1 MNNYYFNDNTF
12 RQTQIYK
19 DFIGEYPASGNLRIR
34 AYTANGAIPVSN
46 LNVIIYKEYEN
57 SKIIFYEGS
66 TDESGLIENIILP
79 APELSSNIMTT
90 PNFATYV
97 LNVSGTKDNI
107 NKIYRINIYENVYVV
122 QNINV
127 TPSPSLRLGDNYGN

>member
-1 MNNYYFNDNTF
+1 MNNYYFNDNAF
-12 RQTQIYK
+12 KQTQTYK
-19 DFIGEYPASGNLRIR
+19 DFISEYPASGNLRIR

-79 APELSSNIMTT
+79 APELSSNIMTA
-90 PNFATYV
+90 PNFATYI
-97 LNVSGTKDNI
+97 LNVSGTKENI

-127 TPSPSLRLGDNYGN
+127 TPSPSLRSGDKYGN